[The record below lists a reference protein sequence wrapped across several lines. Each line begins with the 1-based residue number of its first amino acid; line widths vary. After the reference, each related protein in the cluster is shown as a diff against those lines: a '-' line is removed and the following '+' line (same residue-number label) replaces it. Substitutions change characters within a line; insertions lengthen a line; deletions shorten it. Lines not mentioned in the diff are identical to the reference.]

1 VSVRKRQLKHGFVWQ
16 VQWYEGSRQRSRH
29 FKLKADAIAWDSL
42 MRENKRRGN
51 GYLEPPA
58 NPLFEEFVTRFLSTR
73 ESLGIDEKTHRR
85 QVGIVKNHFLPHIGH
100 LKIAQVRHTTVNGL
114 VADWLRQELAPRTIH
129 QHLQFLSQVF
139 NEAIYQDMLTK
150 NPVDGVRRP
159 RANPV
164 KKRVLTETEAQRLL
178 EACDETE
185 KPFLHFALATGM
197 RFNELAAL
205 EWCDVDFNKKNL
217 YVRKSKTAAGIRDIS
232 INNSDI
238 EVLREIRRQ
247 TTEKHGTSDLV
258 FRSGGG
264 HGVDYD
270 NFTKRR
276 FLPLVKRIG
285 LTEVR
290 FNDLRRTH
298 ATMLVLAGLD
308 PMTITQRMGHS
319 HISTTLQYYAAADEI
334 RRREAANV
342 STKYTTLRRSL
353 RNSTPVARLSPALG
367 LRGVDGSLR
376 RQRVPTR

>member
-1 VSVRKRQLKHGFVWQ
+1 
-16 VQWYEGSRQRSRH
+16 
-29 FKLKADAIAWDSL
+29 

-73 ESLGIDEKTHRR
+73 ESLGIAEKTHRR

-164 KKRVLTETEAQRLL
+164 KKRVITETEAQRLL

-185 KPFLHFALATGM
+185 KPFVHLALATGM
-197 RFNELAAL
+197 RFSELAAL
-205 EWCDVDFNKKNL
+205 EWRDVDFIKKNI
-217 YVRKSKTAAGIRDIS
+217 YVRGSKTAAGIRDIS
-232 INNSDI
+232 INDSDI
-238 EVLREIRRQ
+238 DVLLEMRRRIG
-247 TTEKHGTSDLV
+247 EKHGTNDLV
-258 FRSGGG
+258 FRSGDG

-285 LTEVR
+285 LAEVR
-290 FNDLRRTH
+290 FHDLRRTH

-319 HISTTLQYYAAADEI
+319 HISTTLQYYTAADEI
-334 RRREAANV
+334 RRLKAADV
-342 STKYTTLRRSL
+342 STKYTTPRRNH
-353 RNSTPVARLSPALG
+353 RNSTPLTTLSPALG
-367 LRGVDGSLR
+367 FRSVGGSLR
-376 RQRVPTR
+376 RQKMPTR